1 MRERCGLRRGVLPPA
16 VAFLR
21 AGFSSFTTV
30 PIARVSQRT
39 QAAASRAKTDTLRR
53 LRCWYPSVR
62 RIPLLLGVIAVL
74 LLPTAAGA
82 ATLKQTLSRAMSGAG
97 SSSGA
102 YVMDSDTG
110 KTLFSRR
117 ASTPRS
123 LASNTKLFTSAAVLG
138 RYGPNASLATDLL
151 GSGTLTTKGVWK
163 GSVYLRGGG
172 DPTFGS
178 RSFARSAYGSEAS
191 VEELADQLDH
201 AGFKS
206 VTGSVYG
213 DESSF
218 DSLRG
223 GPDSNYATDIWVGPL
238 SAIGFD
244 RGLANSRG
252 TAFQKIPPQFAAA
265 KLDAALEKRGI
276 KVRGKPRVG
285 VAPEAAVELAEVRSP
300 VVSTLLTI
308 QNKDSDNYFAE
319 MLSKGLPMAPAEGGS
334 LRRAEDPLPVTPTP
348 GEPIGA
354 PAERPSTVGSTKG
367 GARVASKYARSLGAT
382 VNLADGSGL
391 SRADRAAP
399 REVAELL
406 DGLRDKPG
414 FSMLYKSLP
423 IAGRD
428 GTLAT
433 RMRSGPARGH
443 CRAKTGTLTGV
454 SALSGYCVTRSHRML
469 VFSVLMNNANV
480 YTARSIQDRVAQAL
494 AGWRG

>member
-1 MRERCGLRRGVLPPA
+1 MRRLCLLIGL
-16 VAFLR
+16 F
-21 AGFSSFTTV
+21 AGF
-30 PIARVSQRT
+30 
-39 QAAASRAKTDTLRR
+39 
-53 LRCWYPSVR
+53 
-62 RIPLLLGVIAVL
+62 
-74 LLPTAAGA
+74 LLPAEAGA
-82 ATLKQTLSRAMSGAG
+82 ATLKQTLSRAMAGAG

-102 YVMDSDTG
+102 YVLDAGSG
-110 KTLFSRR
+110 KAVFSLR
-117 ASTPRS
+117 STTPRS

-138 RYGPNASLATDLL
+138 RYGPNASIATALL
-151 GSGTLTTKGVWK
+151 GTGSLTSKGVWK
-163 GSVYLRGGG
+163 GSFYLRGGG

-178 RSFARSAYGSEAS
+178 RSFARGTYGSDAS
-191 VEELADQLDH
+191 VEALADQLGR

-213 DESSF
+213 DESSV

-238 SAIGFD
+238 SALGFD

-252 TAFQKIPPQFAAA
+252 TAFQKDPPRFAAA
-265 KLDAALEKRGI
+265 KLDAALRKRGI
-276 KVRGKPRVG
+276 AVRGKPRVG
-285 VAPEAAVELAEVRSP
+285 AAPGAAVDLAETRSP
-300 VVSTLLTI
+300 VISTLLTI

-319 MLSKGLPMAPAEGGS
+319 MLSKGLPMAPGEGGS
-334 LRRAEDPLPVTPTP
+334 LRRAGTPTPVTPTP
-348 GEPIGA
+348 ADPTAA

-367 GARVASKYARSLGAT
+367 GARVSMAYARSMGVT
-382 VNLADGSGL
+382 VKLVDGSGL

-399 REVAELL
+399 REVAKLL
-406 DGLRDKPG
+406 VGLRDKPG
-414 FSMLYKSLP
+414 FSKLYSSLP

-454 SALSGYCVTRSHRML
+454 SALSGYCVSRSRRL
-469 VFSVLMNNANV
+469 FAFSVLMNNANV

-494 AGWRG
+494 AGYRG

>member
-1 MRERCGLRRGVLPPA
+1 M
-16 VAFLR
+16 
-21 AGFSSFTTV
+21 
-30 PIARVSQRT
+30 
-39 QAAASRAKTDTLRR
+39 
-53 LRCWYPSVR
+53 R
-62 RIPLLLGVIAVL
+62 RIPLLLGVIAAL
-74 LLPTAAGA
+74 LLPSAAGA
-82 ATLKQTLSRAMSGAG
+82 ATLKKTLSRAMSGAG
-97 SSSGA
+97 ASSGA

-117 ASTPRS
+117 STTPRS

-138 RYGPNASLATDLL
+138 RYGPDSSLATDLL
-151 GSGTLTTKGVWK
+151 GSGTLTSKGVWK

-191 VEELADQLDH
+191 VEELADELDQ
-201 AGFKS
+201 AGFTA

-223 GPDSNYATDIWVGPL
+223 GPDSNYATDYWVGPL

-252 TAFQKIPPQFAAA
+252 TAFQKNPPQFAAA
-265 KLDAALEKRGI
+265 KLNAALERRGI

-285 VAPEAAVELAEVRSP
+285 VAPAAAVELAEVRSP
-300 VVSTLLTI
+300 AVSTLLTI

-319 MLSKGLPMAPAEGGS
+319 MLLKGLAMAPSEGGS
-334 LRRAEDPLPVTPTP
+334 LRAAEDPVPISPTP
-348 GEPIGA
+348 EDPIGA
-354 PAERPSTVGSTKG
+354 PAERPSTVGTTKT
-367 GARVASKYARSLGAT
+367 GARAAVRYARSLGVT
-382 VNLADGSGL
+382 VKLADGSGL
-391 SRADRAAP
+391 SRSDKAAP
-399 REVAELL
+399 REVAQLL
-406 DGLRDKPG
+406 DALRDKPG
-414 FSMLYKSLP
+414 FSKLYRSLP

-433 RMRSGPARGH
+433 RMRSGPARGR

>member
-1 MRERCGLRRGVLPPA
+1 M
-16 VAFLR
+16 
-21 AGFSSFTTV
+21 
-30 PIARVSQRT
+30 
-39 QAAASRAKTDTLRR
+39 
-53 LRCWYPSVR
+53 R
-62 RIPLLLGVIAVL
+62 RIPLLLGAIVVL
-74 LLPTAAGA
+74 LLPSAAGA
-82 ATLKQTLSRAMSGAG
+82 ATLKQTLSRAMRGAG
-97 SSSGA
+97 ASSGA
-102 YVMDSDTG
+102 YVMDSDSG

-117 ASTPRS
+117 ATTPRS

-138 RYGPNASLATDLL
+138 RYGPSASLATDLV
-151 GSGTLTTKGVWK
+151 GSGRLTARGVWK

-178 RSFARSAYGSEAS
+178 RSFARSAYGSDAS
-191 VEELADQLDH
+191 VEGLADQLDQ

-223 GPDSNYATDIWVGPL
+223 GPDSNYATDVWVGPL

-244 RGLANSRG
+244 RGLANPRG
-252 TAFQKIPPQFAAA
+252 TAFQRNPPQFAAA
-265 KLDAALEKRGI
+265 KLYRALEKRGI

-285 VAPEAAVELAEVRSP
+285 LAPDAAVELAEVRSP
-300 VVSTLLTI
+300 AVSALLTI

-334 LRRAEDPLPVTPTP
+334 LRRAGDPLPVTPTP
-348 GEPIGA
+348 HAPVGT
-354 PAERPSTVGSTKG
+354 PAERPGTVGSTKG
-367 GARVASKYARSLGAT
+367 GARVATNYARSLG
-382 VNLADGSGL
+382 VSVKLVDGSGL
-391 SRADRAAP
+391 SRSDKAAP

-406 DGLRDKPG
+406 DAVRDKPG
-414 FSMLYKSLP
+414 FSKLYGSLP

-454 SALSGYCVTRSHRML
+454 SALSGYCLTRTHRML

-480 YTARSIQDRVAQAL
+480 YSARSIQDRVAQAL

>member
-1 MRERCGLRRGVLPPA
+1 M
-16 VAFLR
+16 
-21 AGFSSFTTV
+21 
-30 PIARVSQRT
+30 
-39 QAAASRAKTDTLRR
+39 
-53 LRCWYPSVR
+53 R

-74 LLPTAAGA
+74 LLPAAAGA
-82 ATLKQTLSRAMSGAG
+82 ATLKQTLGRAMSGAG
-97 SSSGA
+97 ASSGA

-117 ASTPRS
+117 ATVPRS

-138 RYGPNASLATDLL
+138 RYGPSASLATDLL
-151 GSGTLTTKGVWK
+151 GAGALTAKGVWK

-178 RSFARSAYGSEAS
+178 RSFASSAYGSDAS
-191 VEELADQLDH
+191 VEQFADQLDR

-223 GPDSNYATDIWVGPL
+223 GPDSGYATDVWVGPL

-244 RGLANSRG
+244 RGLANPRG
-252 TAFQKIPPQFAAA
+252 TAFQKNPPQFAAA
-265 KLDAALEKRGI
+265 KLEAALKRRGI
-276 KVRGKPRVG
+276 KVRGTPRVG
-285 VAPEAAVELAEVRSP
+285 VAPDAAVELAEVRSP
-300 VVSTLLTI
+300 PVSALLTI

-334 LRRAEDPLPVTPTP
+334 LRRPDDPLPVTPTP
-348 GEPIGA
+348 AEPAGT

-367 GARVASKYARSLGAT
+367 GARVAASYARSLGVT
-382 VNLADGSGL
+382 VKLVDGSGL
-391 SRADRAAP
+391 SRADKAAP

-414 FSMLYKSLP
+414 FSQLYKSLP

-428 GTLAT
+428 GTLAS
-433 RMRSGPARGH
+433 RMRGGPARGH

-469 VFSVLMNNANV
+469 AFSVLMNNANV